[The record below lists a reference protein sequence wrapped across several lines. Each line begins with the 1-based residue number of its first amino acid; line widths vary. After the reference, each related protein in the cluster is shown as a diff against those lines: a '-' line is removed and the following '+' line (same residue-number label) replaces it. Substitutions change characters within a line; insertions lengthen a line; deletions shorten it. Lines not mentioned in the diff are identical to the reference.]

1 MNEEQNTK
9 LPVVE
14 TFNSIQGEGFN
25 CGKAAYFIRL
35 GGCDV
40 CCTWCDEKIA
50 WNSKQFP
57 LIDIN
62 VLVEDL
68 IKSKAN
74 TVVITG
80 GEPFRYNLI
89 SLTDLIKKNN
99 IKLMAETSGTE
110 SITGNWDWITMSPK
124 KHLPPLKENYNLI
137 DELKVVIQKPEDFK
151 WAEINKNLCSDKTN
165 FYLQAEWSNFAE
177 IMPQIIDYVKQ
188 NPHWRLSVQTHK
200 FLNIP

>member
-1 MNEEQNTK
+1 MNTEQKNK

-25 CGKAAYFIRL
+25 SGRAAYFIRL

-50 WNSKQFP
+50 WDSKQFP

-68 IKSKAN
+68 LKSKAD

-80 GEPFRYNLI
+80 GEPFRYNLEL
-89 SLTDLIKKNN
+89 LTDLIRENN
-99 IKLMAETSGTE
+99 IQLMAETSGTE
-110 SITGNWDWITMSPK
+110 TISGKWDWITMSPK
-124 KHLPPLKENYNLI
+124 KHFPPLPENYNLI
-137 DELKVVIQKPEDFK
+137 NELKVVIQKPEDFE
-151 WAEINKNLCSDKTN
+151 WAEKNRRLCREHTHL
-165 FYLQAEWSNFAE
+165 YLQSEWSNFAE
-177 IMPQIIDYVKQ
+177 IMPKIIDYIKQ